1 MSGTRGAVWL
11 AVVLVAV
18 MSASVVIAQEGGWSQ
33 GSEERKPTGSLVR
46 VLESYWIDI
55 AAHLVGARESVWR
68 TDLVV
73 LNRSG
78 SEASVVLLLHLP
90 DRSLRLDTTVPAR
103 SQRAF
108 DDVVGMLGH
117 EGKGS
122 LEVRSDQSLTVH
134 GRTYSVSESGTVG
147 QFVDGR
153 SSGDGLRAGES
164 GWLAG
169 LRQFE
174 GEYRS
179 NICITNTGTE
189 VAEVRVRLF
198 TAGGFELISF
208 PVVIGPREAH
218 HEIQPYRYRRTRND
232 ISCGCALIEVA
243 RGTGILVSASVIDQR
258 TNDAITVP
266 MKR

>member
-1 MSGTRGAVWL
+1 MEGALWTAWL
-11 AVVLVAV
+11 AVVLAA
-18 MSASVVIAQEGGWSQ
+18 MSAACPVMAQES
-33 GSEERKPTGSLVR
+33 GSLQDGVESESAGSPIR
-46 VLESYWIDI
+46 VLHSSWIDV
-55 AAHLVGARESVWR
+55 AAHLPGAQGSMWR
-68 TDLVV
+68 TDVVV
-73 LNRSG
+73 LNRSD
-78 SEASVVLLLHLP
+78 SLAAIELLLHLGG
-90 DRSLRLDTTVPAR
+90 RTLQFLTTLPAH
-103 SQRAF
+103 SQMVF
-108 DDVVGMLGH
+108 DDVVGMLGQ
-117 EGKGS
+117 EGKGP
-122 LEVRSDQSLTVH
+122 LEVRSEQPLTVH

-258 TNDAITVP
+258 TNDAITIP
-266 MKR
+266 IKR